1 MPSLQT
7 TLKEK
12 TLKKQ
17 IRPNIEIVWDLYIY
31 LCILEIVPLFMIPLF
46 NYSHQLFQLAEE

>member
-1 MPSLQT
+1 MKRIQKVKFSLFSCFQAFEPRDFSYIFSFSRRMPSLQT

-17 IRPNIEIVWDLYIY
+17 IRPNIEIV
-31 LCILEIVPLFMIPLF
+31 
-46 NYSHQLFQLAEE
+46 